1 MIKNNNNPVDGV
13 YGAHGVHKQG
23 GCPSVSYWAGVKQLD
38 TGSKSPVNNG

>member
-1 MIKNNNNPVDGV
+1 MIKNNNNPVDRV

-23 GCPSVSYWAGVKQLD
+23 GCPSVSYRAGVKQLA

>member
-23 GCPSVSYWAGVKQLD
+23 GCPSASYRAGVKQLA